1 LGLGAATA
9 AALYVVTHPQTSHNP
24 INLDFLLDPLS
35 KSEFLSFPNISGFP
49 EAVVRALFDGKKLV
63 RRSAVYALADF
74 AIVPDE
80 AAAALGGMI
89 IDKSLSSRILP
100 LLVDM
105 GERAAPAVPYLAEAL
120 ESKEGKIA
128 YNAAFALSR
137 IGTAAAPAVN
147 ELTTALDHRDKY
159 VRRYSAQ
166 DLGGCGSAAVE
177 AIPALIELQQDPDP
191 HVSSAARSAI
201 ARIRNAQEGIAGL
214 RHLNK

>member
-1 LGLGAATA
+1 VYGAF
-9 AALYVVTHPQTSHNP
+9 
-24 INLDFLLDPLS
+24 LD
-35 KSEFLSFPNISGFP
+35 G
-49 EAVVRALFDGKKLV
+49 
-63 RRSAVYALADF
+63 
-74 AIVPDE
+74 
-80 AAAALGGMI
+80 
-89 IDKSLSSRILP
+89 
-100 LLVDM
+100 
-105 GERAAPAVPYLAEAL
+105 AL

-166 DLGGCGSAAVE
+166 DLGGCDSAAVE